1 MPEMTDDH
9 QRYQRY
15 YRILAA
21 AAAQDVFS
29 LADVKAA
36 CADEQPAYVT
46 RVVSDLENGKLVQ
59 PIDPEAKR
67 FRWAAQR
74 DELALEQW
82 ARSQIY
88 TNRMTRSPVDERPR
102 ERLLRLGAEKLRTA
116 ELLAILIRMGRKG
129 VTALQAGES
138 IATQYADKLDQLKD
152 AGRGELAR
160 LSPVVRDTA
169 FCQIMAGIELG
180 RRIGAAIAETADRVV
195 NIRGSQD
202 ALSYCRRRFARLA
215 VDGRQEEFHVVTLDT
230 KNHVLNDHLVS
241 RGLLDQT
248 VVHPREVFRPAI
260 KDAAKSVILVHN
272 HPSGDATP
280 SDKDLTLTQR
290 LEEAGKLLDIQVLD
304 HIVVASDDAVS
315 LREYQGMGLES

>member
-1 MPEMTDDH
+1 MPDTPDDH
-9 QRYQRY
+9 ERYQRY

-46 RVVSDLENGKLVQ
+46 RVVSDLENGRLVL
-59 PIDPEAKR
+59 PIDADPKQ
-67 FRWAAQR
+67 FRWAARR
-74 DELALEQW
+74 DDLVLEQW

-88 TNRMTRSPVDERPR
+88 TNRMTRSPLDERPR

-116 ELLAILIRMGRKG
+116 ELLAILIRTGRKG
-129 VTALQAGES
+129 VSALQAGEA
-138 IATQYADKLDQLKD
+138 ITTHYTDKLDQLKD
-152 AGRGELAR
+152 AGRGELAA

-169 FCQIMAGIELG
+169 YCQMMAGIELG
-180 RRIGAAIAETADRVV
+180 RRVSATLAEKAGREAP
-195 NIRGSQD
+195 IRGSQD
-202 ALSYCRRRFARLA
+202 AMNYCRKRFARLA
-215 VDGRQEEFHVVTLDT
+215 VDSRQEEFHIVTLDT
-230 KNHVLNDHLVS
+230 KNHVLNDHMVS

-260 KDAAKSVILVHN
+260 KDAAKSIILVHN

-280 SDKDLTLTQR
+280 SDKDLMLTRR

-304 HIVVASDDAVS
+304 HIVVAADSAVS
-315 LREYQGMGLES
+315 LREYESLGMA

>member
-1 MPEMTDDH
+1 MPEVTDD
-9 QRYQRY
+9 QERYDRY
-15 YRILAA
+15 YRIVTA
-21 AAAQDVFS
+21 AAAQDIFS

-36 CADEQPAYVT
+36 CADEHPAYVT
-46 RVVSDLENGKLVQ
+46 RVVSDLENDRLVHSV
-59 PIDPEAKR
+59 DAEAKQY
-67 FRWAAQR
+67 RWAADR
-74 DELALEQW
+74 DQLVLEQW
-82 ARSQIY
+82 ARSQIF

-102 ERLLRLGAEKLRTA
+102 ERLLRLGAAKLRTA
-116 ELLAILIRMGRKG
+116 ELLAILIRTGRKG
-129 VTALQAGES
+129 VTALQAGET
-138 IATQYADKLDQLKD
+138 IATEYADKLDQLKD

-160 LSPVVRDTA
+160 LSPVIQDTA

-180 RRIGAAIAETADRVV
+180 RRIGAAMAEKAERVV
-195 NIRGSQD
+195 NIRGSHD

-215 VDGRQEEFHVVTLDT
+215 VDSRQEEFYVVTLDT
-230 KNHVLNDHLVS
+230 KNHILNDHLVS

-280 SDKDLTLTQR
+280 SDKDLALTRR

-304 HIVVASDDAVS
+304 HVVVAADEAVS
-315 LREYQGMGLES
+315 LREYQSMGFD